1 MNESIISQGDRR
13 VMRKDVPRS
22 KRPRREER
30 NDHCYF
36 FSMQR
41 FDEYIQGV
49 VSSTVKA
56 RDYKDVTDIVVEEP
70 KTKMK
75 RKYLARR
82 LTPTECLSL
91 QGLPKWWCD
100 GVKGWSASRVY
111 QLAGNGLAL
120 PCAIDVL
127 GRIVDY
133 EERTRDG
140 N

>member
-1 MNESIISQGDRR
+1 MKVLYPKVTGALCAKISRGLSGQDAKNGMIIVISSPCSDSMNTYRG
-13 VMRKDVPRS
+13 
-22 KRPRREER
+22 
-30 NDHCYF
+30 
-36 FSMQR
+36 
-41 FDEYIQGV
+41 G

-91 QGLPKWWCD
+91 QGLPKWWSD

-133 EERTRDG
+133 VERTRDG